1 MGRRPSNLIRYDE
14 TAVPNDAQ
22 RYLNARPVLDL
33 LKRYAHQMDRQ
44 TVKTLRGL
52 ALSGDV
58 AGALTGLE
66 RIMGFDARR
75 ERGK

>member
-1 MGRRPSNLIRYDE
+1 MGRRPSNLLRYDE

-58 AGALTGLE
+58 AGALKGIE
-66 RIMGFDARR
+66 RVMGFDTRR